1 VCDRLL
7 MLQYSTYSVI
17 SPEGCAS
24 ILWKSQDKKEVAA
37 EALNLTADRLFKLG
51 LVDEVIEEPLGG
63 AHRDA
68 TAVAA
73 SLKSALVRHLNELDA
88 IPRDELRA
96 ARGAKIAGFG
106 VFAENAA

>member
-1 VCDRLL
+1 MV
-7 MLQYSTYSVI
+7 QYSTYSVI

-37 EALNLTADRLFKLG
+37 ESLNLTADRLLKLG

-68 TAVAA
+68 VAIAA
-73 SLKSALVRHLNELDA
+73 SLKAAIVRQLDELVA
-88 IPRDELRA
+88 IPRDQLRA
-96 ARGAKIAGFG
+96 ARAAKIAAFG
-106 VFAENAA
+106 VYAENAA